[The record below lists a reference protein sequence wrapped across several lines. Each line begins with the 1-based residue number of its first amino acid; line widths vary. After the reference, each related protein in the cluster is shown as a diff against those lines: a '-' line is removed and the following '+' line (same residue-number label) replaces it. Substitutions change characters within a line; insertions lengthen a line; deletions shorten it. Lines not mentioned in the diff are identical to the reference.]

1 MPVTTPTPI
10 EFETLYT
17 TYNACGEK
25 KLPTIMEPTIG
36 VTTEWT
42 EFVVMAK
49 VLAALDIAA
58 KLYPHPTNIVCMSGP
73 KSLIADANIKKG
85 AITLV
90 PTTRKMKVAAHG
102 VTIGFLCR
110 VDGFVIELNRAAD
123 AEMVVPAW
131 FCNSSIEKKE
141 VNLKLSTLTVVV
153 DTAADTA
160 DGDKHYNS
168 KSIIDIQ
175 ILVNTRVLKVGDE
188 LVYYQAAT
196 KESTAS
202 HKRPFDMI

>member
-1 MPVTTPTPI
+1 MPVTTPTSI
-10 EFETLYT
+10 EFETLYKDYT
-17 TYNACGEK
+17 ACGEK
-25 KLPTIMEPTIG
+25 KLPIIVAPTIG
-36 VTTEWT
+36 VTKEWA
-42 EFVVMAK
+42 EYVVMAK

-73 KSLIADANIKKG
+73 RSLIADANIKKG

-90 PTTRKMKVAAHG
+90 PSTRKMKVAAHG
-102 VTIGFLCR
+102 VTLGFLCR
-110 VDGFVIELNRAAD
+110 VDGLVIELNRAAD

-131 FCNSSIEKKE
+131 FCNSSIDKKE

-168 KSIIDIQ
+168 KSTIDIQ
-175 ILVNTRVLKVGDE
+175 ILVNTRALKVGDE
-188 LVYYQAAT
+188 LIYYQAVAP
-196 KESTAS
+196 KGSTA
-202 HKRPFDMI
+202 KRPFDVI

>member
-1 MPVTTPTPI
+1 MPVTTPTSI

-90 PTTRKMKVAAHG
+90 PTTRKMKVAARG
-102 VTIGFLCR
+102 APTSFLCR
-110 VDGFVIELNRAAD
+110 VDGLVIELSQNANS
-123 AEMVVPAW
+123 VVPAW
-131 FCNSSIEKKE
+131 FCNSAIDKKE
-141 VNLKLSTLTVVV
+141 VNLKISTMTVVV
-153 DTAADTA
+153 DTTADTEG
-160 DGDKHYNS
+160 GDKHYNS
-168 KSIIDIQ
+168 KSTIDIQ
-175 ILVNTRVLKVGDE
+175 ILVNTRALKVGDE
-188 LVYYQAAT
+188 LVYYQAAAPKGNT
-196 KESTAS
+196 T
-202 HKRPFDMI
+202 KRPFDMI

>member
-1 MPVTTPTPI
+1 MPVTTPTSI
-10 EFETLYT
+10 EFETLYKD
-17 TYNACGEK
+17 YNACGEK
-25 KLPTIMEPTIG
+25 KLPIIMEPTIG

-90 PTTRKMKVAAHG
+90 PTTRKMKVAARG
-102 VTIGFLCR
+102 VTLGFLCR
-110 VDGFVIELNRAAD
+110 VDGLVIQLSQAANS
-123 AEMVVPAW
+123 VVPAW
-131 FCNSSIEKKE
+131 FCNSAIDKKE
-141 VNLKLSTLTVVV
+141 VNLKISTMTVVV
-153 DTAADTA
+153 DTTADTEG
-160 DGDKHYNS
+160 GDKHYNS
-168 KSIIDIQ
+168 KSTIDIQ
-175 ILVNTRVLKVGDE
+175 ILVNTRALKVGDE
-188 LVYYQAAT
+188 LVHYQAAP

-202 HKRPFDMI
+202 NKRPFDMI